1 MNELGK
7 IREKAGLRIDPETA
21 EVEWCYAQ
29 TLDPYGDGLDLP
41 EEYRQVGRAYFARS
55 PEGDIW
61 VRFGDLPDEVR
72 EKLWIMHGSDGA
84 G

>member
-1 MNELGK
+1 MTELER
-7 IREKAGLRIDPETA
+7 IREKAGLRIDPGNA

-61 VRFGDLPDEVR
+61 VWFGDLPDEVR
-72 EKLWIMHGSDGA
+72 EKLWKMH
-84 G
+84 

>member
-1 MNELGK
+1 MNELES
-7 IREKAGLRIDPETA
+7 IREKAGLRIDPANA
-21 EVEWCYAQ
+21 EVEWSYEY

-61 VRFGDLPDEVR
+61 VWFGDLPDEVR
-72 EKLWIMHGSDGA
+72 EKLWKMH
-84 G
+84 